1 MKKIQKKVNHAYITK
16 RRNEGAIGFSL
27 IPSLLL
33 VEDPLVKEKRMK
45 VKRIRS
51 ELNRKRHEREAIDE
65 EEFF

>member
-16 RRNEGAIGFSL
+16 RRNEGAI
-27 IPSLLL
+27 

-51 ELNRKRHEREAIDE
+51 ELSRKRHERDAIDE